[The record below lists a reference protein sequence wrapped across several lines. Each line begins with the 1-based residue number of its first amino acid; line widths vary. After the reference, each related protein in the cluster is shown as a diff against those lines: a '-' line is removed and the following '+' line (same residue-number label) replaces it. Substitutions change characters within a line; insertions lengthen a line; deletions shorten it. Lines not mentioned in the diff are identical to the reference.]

1 MQSRWLPCDPQTKV
15 DRVPMQTEQA
25 RSRSGATRRYGST
38 LLFVCL
44 SLFAQEYE
52 QGIALIEKRQ
62 FDAAI
67 PLLTRAAAARPGDA
81 QVHKAL
87 GVAHAARNDY
97 ELAEPAFG
105 RACELDAK
113 LLDACY
119 YHGRAL
125 YALNRFE
132 AALAALRRA
141 PEGWRVSVGI
151 AQAIEALDR
160 PADAETEFRKAL
172 ALCRDASP
180 QPGVALS
187 QFLIRQGRQAEAIEP
202 LKAVLLRHP
211 KSGEAHVLIGRV
223 MLDRGQHQAAMEH
236 LKQAVAIDP
245 RSAQAHLLLANAYV
259 KAGRPQDA
267 KPHFE
272 EAAQHAK

>member
-1 MQSRWLPCDPQTKV
+1 
-15 DRVPMQTEQA
+15 VPMQTEQERW
-25 RSRSGATRRYGST
+25 RSSAARRYGST
-38 LLFVCL
+38 LLFICF
-44 SLFAQEYE
+44 SLGAQDYE
-52 QGIALIEKRQ
+52 QGVALIEKRQ

-67 PLLTRAAAARPGDA
+67 PLLARAAAARPGDA

-125 YALNRFE
+125 YALNRFD

-151 AQAIEALDR
+151 GQAMEAFDR
-160 PADAETEFRKAL
+160 PVEAETEFRKAL

-180 QPGVALS
+180 QPGVALA
-187 QFLIRQGRQAEAIEP
+187 QFLIRQGRQGEALHP
-202 LKAVLLRHP
+202 LQAVLRRYP
-211 KSGEAHVLIGRV
+211 NSGEARTLLGRV
-223 MLDRGQHQAAMEH
+223 LLDRGEHLAAMEH

-245 RSAQAHLLLANAYV
+245 KSSQAHLLLANAYV
-259 KAGRPQDA
+259 KSGRPQDA
-267 KPHFE
+267 KPHFA
-272 EAAQHAK
+272 EAAQNAK